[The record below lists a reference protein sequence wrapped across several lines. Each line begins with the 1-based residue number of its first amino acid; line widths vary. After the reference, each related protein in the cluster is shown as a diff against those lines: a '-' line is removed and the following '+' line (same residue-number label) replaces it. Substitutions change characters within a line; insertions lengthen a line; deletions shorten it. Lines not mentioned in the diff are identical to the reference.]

1 AKAQITI
8 IRCCKMDLKGIGL
21 IVLIGI
27 VLWLYVSN
35 ITKSKE
41 IMNLQINSK
50 FYQEQTRKL
59 DVRRDSILLEIK
71 KSRRVI
77 DSLNTVLSN
86 IPTDADIIYK
96 SPIRYVSTNSAWS
109 DIIRP
114 IESAIDST
122 NN

>member
-1 AKAQITI
+1 
-8 IRCCKMDLKGIGL
+8 MDLKGIGL

-41 IMNLQINSK
+41 IMSLQINSK

-59 DVRRDSILLEIK
+59 DVRRDSILLEIE
-71 KSRRVI
+71 KSRHII

-86 IPTDADIIYK
+86 IPTDADVIYK
-96 SPIRYVSTNSAWS
+96 SPIRYVSTNSSWS

-122 NN
+122 KN